1 MWLFILMTYL
11 TQATAD
17 SELIRR
23 GHGNPEAFMNIS
35 EKILY
40 KGYPSEEYEVL
51 TADGYYLSMNR
62 IPHGKGNP
70 RDTGPKL
77 AALLLHGLLLDGSNW
92 VANLPNNSLGFIL
105 ADAGYDV
112 WIGNSR
118 GNTWSRKHQNLSI
131 DQEEF
136 WDFSFHEMA
145 MYDLPAL
152 IDFILQKTGQ
162 QNLYYIGYSQG
173 CTIAF
178 IAFSAMPQLA
188 QKIKIFFALAPAY
201 MLNKSKAPL
210 TQLIFLPTDL
220 LRIVFGKKEFCLLS
234 TRLKSLT
241 AKVCGTALV
250 DRLCI
255 QTLFFILGGFN
266 EKNLN
271 VSRADVYL
279 ASFPDYTSVK
289 NIIHWGQTTPPFY
302 KVEDMTVPTALW
314 NGGRD
319 LVTSP
324 QATAVL
330 LPRLTNLVFYKYFP
344 DWTHVDFIWGLDAT
358 QRMYDEILELM
369 EKHP

>member
-1 MWLFILMTYL
+1 MWLFILVTYL

-40 KGYPSEEYEVL
+40 RGYPSEEYEVL

-77 AALLLHGLLLDGSNW
+77 AVLLLHGLLLDGSNW
-92 VANLPNNSLGFIL
+92 ITNLPNNSLGFIL

-173 CTIAF
+173 CTIGF
-178 IAFSAMPQLA
+178 IAFSSMPELA
-188 QKIKIFFALAPAY
+188 QKIKMLFALASITT
-201 MLNKSKAPL
+201 LKHSKSPL
-210 TQLIFLPTDL
+210 VKLFFIPEGINNTIL
-220 LRIVFGKKEFCLLS
+220 GKKELS
-234 TRLKSLT
+234 VKGEILSKFTVQVCRYRVLQKLCSL
-241 AKVCGTALV
+241 VFSV
-250 DRLCI
+250 IR
-255 QTLFFILGGFN
+255 GFN

-271 VSRADVYL
+271 
-279 ASFPDYTSVK
+279 
-289 NIIHWGQTTPPFY
+289 
-302 KVEDMTVPTALW
+302 TVC
-314 NGGRD
+314 
-319 LVTSP
+319 
-324 QATAVL
+324 
-330 LPRLTNLVFYKYFP
+330 
-344 DWTHVDFIWGLDAT
+344 I
-358 QRMYDEILELM
+358 
-369 EKHP
+369 